1 MSFVKPFEYM
11 YEDTDKVIEQ
21 GTKIPAVNQFGN
33 TPTELKEQI
42 PVITPIVELPHV
54 IPPQPPV
61 IEKSVIQPIITQQDK
76 PEAVTSVPT
85 IEQPP
90 VPVSTAIEQPITKPK
105 NIVINVEDNAKST
118 DR

>member
-33 TPTELKEQI
+33 TPTELTEQI
-42 PVITPIVELPHV
+42 PVITPLVEIPKI

-61 IEKSVIQPIITQQDK
+61 IEKPVIQPTTQQDK

-85 IEQPP
+85 VVEQP
-90 VPVSTAIEQPITKPK
+90 SKPIVNPTKPK
-105 NIVINVEDNAKST
+105 NIVINVEDNAKAT